1 MQELFNAN
9 EVIETEI
16 NTTPAEKRETPAAL
30 PDSAKRFSSITH
42 LHLYAVINT
51 IIQHRFTITRKSTLR
66 ILDVGCGN
74 GIMLSTLVKELPIRH
89 PHINFEFF
97 GIDVYD
103 SQIQPRGYFRKTITL
118 LEGTDPETRWSER
131 LRLLKSTQQW
141 PFPKDFFDLIVSN
154 QVMEHVFNQPFFL
167 SEIKR
172 TMKISGYSFHLYPLQ
187 HYVYEGHLLIPFVH
201 KFTSWTGSY
210 HWIRLASYLGIGTY
224 RIHKKK
230 GIVSSVHQYAR
241 MHADYLAYQVNY
253 KTESEITKMAKESR
267 LKNSFDFTHLY
278 YKQKLRSLFRLPPIE
293 VYSEKDF
300 TSVKNNF
307 YFSVLKYVGCITLM
321 LRKGKND

>member
-1 MQELFNAN
+1 MQEFLDPTLDNDPDILTA
-9 EVIETEI
+9 
-16 NTTPAEKRETPAAL
+16 PAEKLAPTTWQPA
-30 PDSAKRFSSITH
+30 SGKRFSSITH
-42 LHLYAVINT
+42 LHLFAVINT
-51 IIQHRFTITRKSTLR
+51 IIFNRFTISRKTTLR

-74 GIMLSTLVKELPIRH
+74 GIMLSTLVKELPLKH
-89 PHINFEFF
+89 PNIHFEFY

-103 SQIQPRGYFRKTITL
+103 SQVQPRGYFQKTITL
-118 LEGTDPETRWSER
+118 LEATDPNIQWNER

-172 TMKISGYSFHLYPLQ
+172 TMKLSGYSFHLYPLQ
-187 HYVYEGHLLIPFVH
+187 HYIYEGHLLIPFVH
-201 KFTSWTGSY
+201 KFTSWTGTY

-224 RIHKKK
+224 RIHKRK
-230 GIVSSVHQYAR
+230 GIVNSVHQYAR

-253 KTESEITKMAKESR
+253 KTELEITKMAKESR

-278 YKQKLRSLFRLPPIE
+278 YKQKLRSIFRLSPME
-293 VYSEKDF
+293 EYREKDF
-300 TSVKNNF
+300 TSVKNNL
-307 YFSVLKYVGCITLM
+307 YFAVLKYVGCITLM